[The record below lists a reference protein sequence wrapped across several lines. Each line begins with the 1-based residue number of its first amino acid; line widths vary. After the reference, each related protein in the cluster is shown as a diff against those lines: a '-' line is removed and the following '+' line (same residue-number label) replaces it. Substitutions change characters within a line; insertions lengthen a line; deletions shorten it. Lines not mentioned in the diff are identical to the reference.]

1 MPAPSARSAIEALG
15 RPGTKPRKPGVYNK
29 GLIVLLD
36 DAFNMRSFDSW
47 PTAEG
52 DRFSALAYTGLG
64 DFLLWDHQ
72 KNVVQYLDVQ
82 QAMLTEARE
91 EGADN
96 IDAVLDE
103 TFTRPEVI
111 DGVLQR
117 EHVAEIIMRK
127 KPLRYGDC
135 YILVPYLAMGGIP
148 EPRNYSTGDVSAY
161 INLAGQTFF

>member
-1 MPAPSARSAIEALG
+1 MPAPGARSAIEALG

-36 DAFNMRSFDSW
+36 DRFDMRSFDSW

-52 DRFSALAYTGLG
+52 NRFSALAYTALG

-72 KNVVQYLDVQ
+72 KNVVQYMDVQ
-82 QAMLTEARE
+82 GTNLTEAKE
-91 EGADN
+91 EGADD
-96 IDAVLDE
+96 IDVVFDE
-103 TFTRPEVI
+103 VFTKPEII

-117 EHVAEIIMRK
+117 EHVEEIILRK

-148 EPRNYSTGDVSAY
+148 EPRNYTPGDVSAY
-161 INLAGQTFF
+161 VNLAGQTFF